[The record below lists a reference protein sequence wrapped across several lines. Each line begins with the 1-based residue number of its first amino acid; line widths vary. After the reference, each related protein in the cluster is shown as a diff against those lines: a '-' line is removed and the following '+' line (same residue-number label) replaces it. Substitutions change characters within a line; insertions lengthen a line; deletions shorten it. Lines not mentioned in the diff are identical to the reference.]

1 MTTTAGRPLVCRPLF
16 GTPRSPER
24 PTLGPHMVEV
34 ARRLGRPP
42 MPHQAEIYD
51 VVGEIDLETGLLAFD
66 EVVVIGPRQATG
78 KTELVLPVMTYR
90 CTAFDRKLAEWSWR
104 EFGLSA
110 AQVPVPGPQQV
121 LYAAQTADDSRNKW
135 RYEHV
140 ARLEESPYRRDI
152 HVTLQRNQELIE
164 WRNRSTWKPISTTGK
179 TGGTGWQADMPVL
192 DELWAHSFRTEIALR
207 PTMLTRWW
215 SQQWGLSMIPGAS
228 RAAPGTWPFLK
239 HKREVGR
246 ARVAAGVRS
255 GMAFFDFCAPEDADP
270 FDERTW
276 WTAMPGLGI
285 TVPVRK
291 VRSDFETG
299 DLVDLCAEYLGWEP
313 KASAPRWALIDQAMW
328 ERRRD
333 PDSHIAGRPAL
344 SLEVSDDR
352 TQGVIGIAGRRVD
365 GQWHGAV
372 AEPGYE
378 IAAGVVG
385 VDWMLRRAVDL
396 ARQEQA
402 WTVVVDQSRPAA
414 SFIVPL
420 RNAGVDVTTPSQRD
434 VAGACGRW
442 FDAARDAPAEG
453 DEGVRFFHRGQP
465 LLDGSVAAGRKLDVG
480 NGGFVFVKKVG
491 SSEIIGLN
499 SVVLAM
505 FGHELKSKPVPRSKV
520 W

>member
-1 MTTTAGRPLVCRPLF
+1 
-16 GTPRSPER
+16 
-24 PTLGPHMVEV
+24 
-34 ARRLGRPP
+34 

-51 VVGEIDLETGLLAFD
+51 VAGEIDPETGLLAYD

-90 CTAFDRKLAEWSWR
+90 CIAFDRALAEWSWR

-110 AQVPVPGPQQV
+110 AQVPVPGAQQV
-121 LYAAQTADDSRNKW
+121 LYAAQTADDARNKW
-135 RYEHV
+135 RREHV
-140 ARLEESPYRRDI
+140 ARLERSSYARDI
-152 HVTLQRNQELIE
+152 QVTLQRNQELIE
-164 WRNRSTWKPISTTGK
+164 WRNGSTWQPISTTGK

-228 RAAPGTWPFLK
+228 RAAPGSWPFLK

-255 GMAFFDFCAPEDADP
+255 GMAFFDFSAPPDLDP
-270 FDERTW
+270 LDEATW
-276 WTAMPGLGI
+276 WLAMPGLGR

-291 VRSDFETG
+291 VRSDFANG

-313 KASAPRWALIDQAMW
+313 EEKAPRWTLIDQGLW
-328 ERRRD
+328 EDRRD
-333 PDSHIAGRPAL
+333 LDSRIAGRPAL

-352 TQGVIGIAGRRVD
+352 THGVIGIAGRRAD
-365 GQWHGAV
+365 GHWHGAV
-372 AEPGYE
+372 AEPGFE
-378 IAAGVVG
+378 VAAGVSG
-385 VDWMLRRAVDL
+385 VDWMLRRTIDL
-396 ARQEQA
+396 YRRERA
-402 WTVVVDQSRPAA
+402 WTVVIDPSRPAA

-442 FDAARDAPAEG
+442 FDAASDAVRE
-453 DEGVRFFHRGQP
+453 DDDGVRLFHIGQP
-465 LLDGSVAAGRKLDVG
+465 VLDRAVASARKLDAG
-480 NGGFVFVKKVG
+480 NGSFVFIKKGG
-491 SSEIIGLN
+491 SSDIIPLY
-499 SVVLAM
+499 SIVLAM
-505 FGHELKSKPVPRSKV
+505 FGHELKSRPVPRSKV